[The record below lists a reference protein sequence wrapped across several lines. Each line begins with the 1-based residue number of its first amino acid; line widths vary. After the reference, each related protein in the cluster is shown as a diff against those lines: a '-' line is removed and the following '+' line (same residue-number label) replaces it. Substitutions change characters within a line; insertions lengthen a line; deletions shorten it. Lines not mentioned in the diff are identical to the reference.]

1 MTSLILTWW
10 KTFFVW
16 CTQHDR
22 IDEYRR
28 ILSENMFACMEM
40 CRQQYVSIIDMPVK
54 RFYDLLKWKTQLEED
69 RKKIMDE
76 NTKGSKF

>member
-1 MTSLILTWW
+1 
-10 KTFFVW
+10 
-16 CTQHDR
+16 
-22 IDEYRR
+22 
-28 ILSENMFACMEM
+28 MEM